1 MKISVIVPAFNAEK
15 TIEACVQALLSQSLK
30 PFEIIIGDDGS
41 KDNTLKVL
49 EEFGKKI
56 RVISQENAEPAA
68 ARNNGARLAKGEV
81 IVFTDSDCIAT
92 RDFVKELSK
101 PFKNPEII
109 GAQGSYL
116 TKQTAPMALFDQAD
130 IETRY
135 EKMKKQKFIDFIGS
149 YAAAYRKKAFF
160 QVGGFDEQY
169 KMASGEDPDLSFK
182 LSELGKKMVFCEKA
196 VVYHSHPENLWKYL
210 RTKFYRGYWRVL
222 LYARHPGKK
231 TKDSYTSKG
240 TLYGTLLQ
248 GIGILIFSALLSFF
262 LTGNATLEVDAAFL
276 AFGILLNG
284 CFYYLEKILIIKCF
298 KKSIALGIFSLI
310 ILPVRGIFQGFGIAA
325 GFLKKAG
332 FK

>member
-81 IVFTDSDCIAT
+81 IVFTDSDCITA
-92 RDFVKELSK
+92 RNFIKELSK

-109 GAQGSYL
+109 GAQG
-116 TKQTAPMALFDQAD
+116 
-130 IETRY
+130 
-135 EKMKKQKFIDFIGS
+135 
-149 YAAAYRKKAFF
+149 AYRTKEFF

-248 GIGILIFSALLSFF
+248 GIGILIFSAWLSFF